1 MKIKITNEA
10 ALIEI
15 CKTISWMDRMSQ
27 NAECNYN
34 DGNLFREGLELTNCE
49 KILTH
54 WICYITNRQMPFE
67 IVWDKGVRVFSELV
81 SEYSRRNKLTPENI
95 LKKYYESYKNKNKK
109 ERFRFKSTGGVTFAS
124 RYITQDYK
132 NILQTL
138 EVLNHEKY
146 KRNIIAYIV
155 DIIRRFKDKEDLLLR
170 VACGLHLLTYQLD
183 GGNANSEQIINIIN
197 NNEEFERRLSTFKKT
212 STHDK
217 KRLWCCIRDYK
228 KGLYHQ
234 IFIEAI
240 KEVAKNEG
248 DANELISTWKD
259 LPMNQLELPGD
270 IWNNNPVFR
279 DNLFADVIDINS
291 IPKTWKM
298 PDIVR
303 DLYEQ
308 LKEKEEL
315 KDFYP
320 EQFDVTFDFVPRMCD
335 KKLCNV
341 CPFGNGIE
349 KTCIPTKNKYCPVL
363 LFSCG
368 YIVKCSEND
377 CILKKDS
384 SKGIC
389 RGVK

>member
-15 CKTISWMDRMSQ
+15 CKTISWMDLMSQ

-170 VACGLHLLTYQLD
+170 VACGLHLLTYQLMLPLILCQECVTK
-183 GGNANSEQIINIIN
+183 NYVMSV
-197 NNEEFERRLSTFKKT
+197 LLVMVLKK
-212 STHDK
+212 
-217 KRLWCCIRDYK
+217 
-228 KGLYHQ
+228 
-234 IFIEAI
+234 
-240 KEVAKNEG
+240 
-248 DANELISTWKD
+248 
-259 LPMNQLELPGD
+259 
-270 IWNNNPVFR
+270 PVFR
-279 DNLFADVIDINS
+279 QKINIARSYYLVVVILLNVVR
-291 IPKTWKM
+291 T
-298 PDIVR
+298 IV
-303 DLYEQ
+303 Y
-308 LKEKEEL
+308 
-315 KDFYP
+315 
-320 EQFDVTFDFVPRMCD
+320 
-335 KKLCNV
+335 
-341 CPFGNGIE
+341 
-349 KTCIPTKNKYCPVL
+349 
-363 LFSCG
+363 
-368 YIVKCSEND
+368 
-377 CILKKDS
+377 
-384 SKGIC
+384 
-389 RGVK
+389 